1 MMDRVPIK
9 TDPRLFD
16 VTAAQVQRALAS
28 GCPWLDHVFGL
39 CERTTDMKEN
49 KRFNSA
55 NLYIG
60 NQQYAQIMPCDELG
74 NFSFMYLRDPQTLG
88 RRDTKLVTS
97 PFSLIVWY
105 NMEKMSFPYD
115 ERNREAV
122 KAQVLAILEQ
132 AHFGWMTL
140 GRIYER
146 PENVFSD
153 FSYDYVN
160 NQFLMSPYAGFRIDG
175 EMSVR
180 VPCWQGDFNNDFNN
194 DYSNQ

>member
-132 AHFGWMTL
+132 AHFGWLTL

-146 PENVFSD
+146 SENVFSD

-180 VPCWQGDFNNDFNN
+180 VPCLQGDFNNDFNN

>member
-105 NMEKMSFPYD
+105 NMENLSFPYD

-132 AHFGWMTL
+132 AHFGWLTL

-180 VPCWQGDFNNDFNN
+180 VPCW
-194 DYSNQ
+194 

>member
-88 RRDTKLVTS
+88 RRDAKLVTS

-132 AHFGWMTL
+132 AHFGCLTL

-175 EMSVR
+175 EMSAR